1 MAHGFLTS
9 PPVRGRQRREVFI
22 SAVQYDEQLRSGGMS
37 VLDLAPRAAA
47 FGVQGV
53 EYRDVYWRD
62 KRVELPEAKRQLAQ
76 LKLRVAYTTMAPLYH
91 PDPAVQKRLLRDIE
105 DARDLGATLLR
116 VNLGQRPGTGPAD
129 AAIHYAGR
137 MAVERAAA
145 LRVRLT
151 LENNSKAPDHLL
163 SDVRQTLV
171 TFSCRFFGT
180 NLDFANYVTTGQ
192 DPIAAIRA
200 LTRWINYVHAKDVRN
215 DCGWVAVHVSR
226 ERHLAPEGD
235 HRRPGC
241 NRQAVSL
248 LFRVPG
254 RRRSGARDPPEPGVP
269 GDAGG
274 DPERGIR
281 QSLEFLATLEG

>member
-9 PPVRGRQRREVFI
+9 PPVRGRQRREIFI
-22 SAVQYDEQLRSGGMS
+22 SAVQYDDQLRSGGMS
-37 VLDLAPRAAA
+37 ALDLAPRAAA
-47 FGVQGV
+47 FGVQGI

-62 KRVELPEAKRQLAQ
+62 RRVELPEAKRQLAQ
-76 LKLRVAYTTMAPLYH
+76 LKLRAAYTTMAPLYH
-91 PDPAVQKRLLRDIE
+91 PDPAVQQRLLRDIE

-145 LRVRLT
+145 FRVRLT

-200 LTRWINYVHAKDVRN
+200 LTRWINYTHAKDVQTSA
-215 DCGWVAVHVSR
+215 DGWRSTYLGNGTLPLKEIIGALDATGKR
-226 ERHLAPEGD
+226 FPFCFEF
-235 HRRPGC
+235 PG
-241 NRQAVSL
+241 
-248 LFRVPG
+248 
-254 RRRSGARDPPEPGVP
+254 E
-269 GDAGG
+269 G